1 MPNPIRI
8 SKIILYGL
16 VFLLF
21 FQLVSDF
28 VETIYAFG
36 LLGTNIPPEIVS
48 VLLFFSPLVL
58 LFFRRGLSRQ
68 AGWMLAIL
76 AAVLRAVEG
85 VASTNI
91 KMLASGLGTG
101 CLLVLLPVWL
111 AQASDEEEDI
121 PSEMGCGLAI
131 GLSMSVLFRS
141 LGAGRDISLLH
152 PWVSWVEMVCLDLLV
167 VWVYR
172 QQRQG
177 ESSKKT
183 QPAPEA
189 GRAPFG
195 IAAALCTGL
204 LGVLAVLYFGFTSPT
219 VLARWS
225 GVDYRLV
232 VGLLALVV
240 GLFGCALAFGWLA
253 RFSRQAIWAWNGLFL
268 LAGSLAILSNQVQF
282 PANSSAYPIDQ
293 PALSMAQQAPLL
305 IMILLSPVCL
315 LDGLLLVRE
324 IKTRRPSPRTLAGG
338 FALGALFF
346 LIIVLAQV
354 FTTVYDYIP
363 VVGPL
368 FRDRF
373 WLVFLLAGLGIAL
386 PAIATR
392 PAWEKAPSP
401 VLRNFFIPMV
411 CLPLLTAF
419 GWVQISQPAPAAPA
433 NQAVLRVITY
443 NIQQGYSAA
452 GDRNYAGQLAL
463 LHSLDPD
470 IVGLEESDVARFS
483 GGNADVVR
491 TISEGLGMNVYY
503 GPRTVTGTFGIALL
517 SRYPLENPHTFF
529 MYSSGEQ
536 TAAIQA
542 QITVNGKRYTILVT
556 HLGNGG
562 PIIQQQQVLSR
573 LAGQANVIA
582 MGDFNFEPATEQ
594 YNLTLQTLQDAWVQ
608 VGSPLPA
615 TLDPRKLIDHFFVSP
630 GTPVSLVRYVD
641 APVSDH
647 PLLMME
653 IKP

>member
-1 MPNPIRI
+1 MPNPIRL
-8 SKIILYGL
+8 SKMILYGL

-21 FQLVSDF
+21 FQLVPDF
-28 VETIYAFG
+28 VETIYTFG

-58 LFFRRGLSRQ
+58 LFFRRGLPRQ
-68 AGWMLAIL
+68 AGWILAIA
-76 AAVLRAVEG
+76 AAVLRAVE
-85 VASTNI
+85 VIASIASTNV

-101 CLLVLLPVWL
+101 CLLVLLPAWL
-111 AQASDEEEDI
+111 AHAAEDEEDT
-121 PSEMGCGLAI
+121 PLEMGCGLAA
-131 GLSMSVLFRS
+131 GLSLSVLFRA
-141 LGAGRDISLLH
+141 LGAGSDISLLH
-152 PWVSWVEMVCLDLLV
+152 PWVSWVEMAGLDLLV
-167 VWVYR
+167 VWLYR
-172 QQRQG
+172 RSARG
-177 ESSKKT
+177 EPSQST
-183 QPAPEA
+183 RP
-189 GRAPFG
+189 APFG
-195 IAAALCTGL
+195 ITAALCTGI
-204 LGVLAVLYFGFTSPT
+204 LGVLAVLYFGFASPT

-232 VGLLALVV
+232 VGLLAGAV
-240 GLFGCALAFGWLA
+240 GVFAGTLAFGRLA
-253 RFSRQAIWAWNGLFL
+253 SLSRPAIWVWNGLFL
-268 LAGSLAILSNQVQF
+268 LAGSLAIWTNQVQF
-282 PANSSAYPIDQ
+282 PVDSRAYPIAQ
-293 PALSMAQQAPLL
+293 PVLSLAQQAPLL

-324 IKTRRPSPRTLAGG
+324 IKARRPSPRALAGG

-373 WLVFLLAGLGIAL
+373 WLVFLLAGLGMAL
-386 PAIATR
+386 PMIAAR
-392 PAWEKAPSP
+392 PAWEKVSSP
-401 VLRNFFIPMV
+401 AFRKFLIPTV
-411 CLPLLTAF
+411 CLPLLIAF
-419 GWVQISQPAPAAPA
+419 GWALASQPSPATQA
-433 NQAVLRVITY
+433 NKDILRVVTY

-452 GDRNYAGQLAL
+452 GERSYGGQLAL
-463 LHSLDPD
+463 IRSLDPD
-470 IVGLEESDVARFS
+470 IVGLQESDVARFS

-491 TISEGLGMNVYY
+491 TISEGLGMYAYY

-529 MYSSGEQ
+529 MYSTGEQ
-536 TAAIQA
+536 TAAIEA
-542 QITVNGKRYTILVT
+542 QITVNGRRYTLLVT

-562 PIIQQQQVLSR
+562 PLIQQQQVLSR
-573 LAGQANVIA
+573 LAGQSNVIA

-594 YNLTLQTLQDAWVQ
+594 YTLTLQTLQDAWVQ
-608 VGSPLPA
+608 VGSPLP
-615 TLDPRKLIDHFFVSP
+615 TGLDPKNLIDHFFVSP
-630 GTPVSLVRYVD
+630 GMPVSLVRYVD
-641 APVSDH
+641 SPVSDH

>member
-1 MPNPIRI
+1 ML
-8 SKIILYGL
+8 LYGL

-21 FQLVSDF
+21 FQLVPDF

-58 LFFRRGLSRQ
+58 LFFRRGLPRQ
-68 AGWMLAIL
+68 AGWIL
-76 AAVLRAVEG
+76 SIVAAVLRAVEV
-85 VASTNI
+85 VASTNV

-111 AQASDEEEDI
+111 AHAADDEEDT
-121 PSEMGCGLAI
+121 PLEMGCGLAA
-131 GLSMSVLFRS
+131 GLSVSVLFRA
-141 LGAGRDISLLH
+141 LGAGSDISLLH
-152 PWVSWVEMVCLDLLV
+152 PWVSWVEMAGLDLLV
-167 VWVYR
+167 VWLYHQSAR
-172 QQRQG
+172 G
-177 ESSKKT
+177 E
-183 QPAPEA
+183 PAQNPWT
-189 GRAPFG
+189 APFG
-195 IAAALCTGL
+195 ITAVLCTGI
-204 LGVLAVLYFGFTSPT
+204 LGGLAVLYFGFASPT

-232 VGLLALVV
+232 VGLLAGAV
-240 GLFGCALAFGWLA
+240 GVFAGSLAFGWLA
-253 RFSRQAIWAWNGLFL
+253 RLSRPAIWAWNGLFL
-268 LAGSLAILSNQVQF
+268 LAGSLAIRTNQVQF
-282 PANSSAYPIDQ
+282 PAVSRAYPIDQ
-293 PALSMAQQAPLL
+293 PVLSLAQQAPLL

-324 IKTRRPSPRTLAGG
+324 IKARRPSPRALAGG

-363 VVGPL
+363 VIGPL
-368 FRDRF
+368 LRDRF
-373 WLVFLLAGLGIAL
+373 WLVFLLAGLGMAL
-386 PAIATR
+386 PVIATR
-392 PAWEKAPSP
+392 PAWEKVSSP
-401 VLRNFFIPMV
+401 AFRKFLIPTV
-411 CLPLLTAF
+411 CLPLLAAF
-419 GWVQISQPAPAAPA
+419 GWVLASQPSPAAQTYDIP
-433 NQAVLRVITY
+433 LRVITY

-452 GDRNYAGQLAL
+452 GDRSYGGQLAL
-463 LHSLDPD
+463 IRSLDPD
-470 IVGLEESDVARFS
+470 IVGLQESDVARFS

-491 TISEGLGMNVYY
+491 TISEGLGMNAYY
-503 GPRTVTGTFGIALL
+503 GPRTVIGTFGIALL
-517 SRYPLENPHTFF
+517 SRYPLENPRTFF

-536 TAAIQA
+536 TAAIEA
-542 QITVNGKRYTILVT
+542 QIIVNGKKYTLLVT

-562 PIIQQQQVLSR
+562 PLIQQQQVLSR

-582 MGDFNFEPATEQ
+582 MGDFNFEPTTEQ
-594 YNLTLQTLQDAWVQ
+594 YSLTLQTLQDAWVQ

-615 TLDPRKLIDHFFVSP
+615 GLDPKNLIDHFFVSP
-630 GTPVSLVRYVD
+630 GMPVSLVRYVD
-641 APVSDH
+641 SPVSDH